1 MELKGSILLVAEQ
14 SVFFRGLVSW
24 GLPIGLFTLLTG
36 MFWVGDRSLY
46 HKAYYALLV
55 LPVFIYS
62 CGRFSQVKRLFAEPL
77 LVIFCCFAAYVMLTL
92 LWSADAEASK
102 LKHALYIFCLFVAVG
117 VMATQNSL
125 VLSRV
130 VLTAT
135 GFALCWALV
144 SLSMYVIQGDWASR
158 LSGTGALYNPL
169 LTSHV
174 YGFFTSIVLAG
185 LCVSKQYR
193 ALQCFGLFVLL
204 GVLVLTGSR
213 TPFVGL
219 MAVVIGL
226 LVFRGSGRAVV
237 QVASFAGLCALVLV
251 VTWSL
256 APDLPLFDRG
266 VSYRPQIW
274 LESWRQIQEA
284 FWFGYGYSAD
294 MTVVVKHADGSDF
307 VLADP
312 HNLTLG
318 VMYQTGLVGAL
329 LWLAMY
335 AYAFVAAWRW
345 RQYPWVVVTAS
356 TVVFG
361 FAAGMTEGSSFL
373 SRPKEHWF
381 LIWLP
386 LALHFAALLVVRAQ
400 RTGLPHEMPQQS

>member
-1 MELKGSILLVAEQ
+1 MLEQ
-14 SVFFRGLVSW
+14 SAFFRAIVSW
-24 GLPIGLFTLLTG
+24 VFPIGLFALLTG

-46 HKAYYALLV
+46 HKVYYALLV

-62 CGRFSQVKRLFAEPL
+62 CARFSHVRRLLVEPL

-102 LKHALYIFCLFVAVG
+102 VKHALYIFCLFVATG
-117 VMATQNSL
+117 VLAVQQPHL
-125 VLSRV
+125 LPRV
-130 VLTAT
+130 VLAAT
-135 GFALCWALV
+135 GFAVVWALAYLLLYFV
-144 SLSMYVIQGDWASR
+144 QADWGSR
-158 LSGTGALYNPL
+158 LSGAGALYNPL

-174 YGFFTSIVLAG
+174 YGFFAAVLMAS

-193 ALQCFGLFVLL
+193 LAQLCALLLVFGLLL
-204 GVLVLTGSR
+204 LTGSR

-219 MAVVIGL
+219 IAVLVSL
-226 LVFRGSGRAVV
+226 LVMQGSVRLLLQVMGFGALSVLAV
-237 QVASFAGLCALVLV
+237 G
-251 VTWSL
+251 VTWL
-256 APDLPLFDRG
+256 YAPDLPLFDRG
-266 VSYRPQIW
+266 FSYRPAIW
-274 LESWRQIQEA
+274 LDSWRQIQDA
-284 FWFGYGYSAD
+284 FWFGHGYSSD
-294 MTVVVKHADGSDF
+294 MEVVVKRPDGSDYF
-307 VLADP
+307 LADP

-345 RQYPWVVVTAS
+345 RQHPWVVVTAS
-356 TVVFG
+356 VVMFG
-361 FAAGMTEGSSFL
+361 FVAGMTEGSSFL

-386 LALHFAALLVVRAQ
+386 LALHFAALLVARAQ
-400 RTGLPHEMPQQS
+400 GSSAPSVMPQRG